1 MLVRGTAT
9 HVRDP
14 ARIAALAD
22 TAVHPWAPGPRD
34 RWIEIHAAAD
44 HRADHQASP
53 GLWRGRAKCGAQL
66 SVPQVDRKDL
76 TCHVGLLVSGSDALS
91 KCSANQRWKPTP
103 EGERNAGQ
111 ALSGILVLLLPGLRR
126 LRRYERRWLRRDIAI
141 PAFAVDGTE
150 VVLLALARAP
160 LTNGG
165 PSAAE
170 LRRHPDGSRRAR
182 RPPPSVLRQA
192 ARPLQA
198 RRACRSTLPRFTPT
212 GRVGGASLV
221 SAASRNLPAQLTN
234 VAKLDVRSYRRISS
248 RCCSRPPSFSRSL
261 PVGPQLASRCLSS
274 RCSMGC
280 SSSSGAAGRAWRG
293 TAARPAPHASLLG
306 DGAST
311 PCDDRCQELSAS
323 TSVSVRR
330 GRAAGRSTAAPA
342 ATGPGRARA
351 AGASRSR
358 P

>member
-1 MLVRGTAT
+1 MAETRHRNPRVRRRR
-9 HVRDP
+9 H
-14 ARIAALAD
+14 
-22 TAVHPWAPGPRD
+22 
-34 RWIEIHAAAD
+34 
-44 HRADHQASP
+44 
-53 GLWRGRAKCGAQL
+53 RGRATGAR
-66 SVPQVDRKDL
+66 S
-76 TCHVGLLVSGSDALS
+76 T
-91 KCSANQRWKPTP
+91 
-103 EGERNAGQ
+103 
-111 ALSGILVLLLPGLRR
+111 
-126 LRRYERRWLRRDIAI
+126 
-141 PAFAVDGTE
+141 
-150 VVLLALARAP
+150 P

-248 RCCSRPPSFSRSL
+248 RCCSRPPSFSRSS
-261 PVGPQLASRCLSS
+261 PVGPSS
-274 RCSMGC
+274 RRGACRRSAQWAVRLRP
-280 SSSSGAAGRAWRG
+280 GAAGRACRG

-311 PCDDRCQELSAS
+311 PCDDRCQELSAL